1 MFTFII
7 FHDYILLEKFMSAI
21 WGKFW
26 ISWSRHWNKIK
37 NTYSYK
43 ETFKNFPTSE
53 CIDPEFFQSEN
64 VNPTILR
71 FHAIKLF
78 VTQIEKDCSC
88 SFKQGRLTFTAF
100 SFIRAILPFFYFSFI
115 SIFYRSVRTV
125 YQEHFQV
132 LLSVRGEKLLPQ

>member
-1 MFTFII
+1 MN
-7 FHDYILLEKFMSAI
+7 AI
-21 WGKFW
+21 WRKLG
-26 ISWSRHWNKIK
+26 ISWSRHRNKIK

-43 ETFKNFPTSE
+43 ESWKKFPTSE

-78 VTQIEKDCSC
+78 LTQIEKDCSC

-100 SFIRAILPFFYFSFI
+100 SFIRPIPSHP
-115 SIFYRSVRTV
+115 V
-125 YQEHFQV
+125 V
-132 LLSVRGEKLLPQ
+132 LLFQFYQYLLSLSSHCLPRTLSSLIICSRGKIIAAIILFSNIRF